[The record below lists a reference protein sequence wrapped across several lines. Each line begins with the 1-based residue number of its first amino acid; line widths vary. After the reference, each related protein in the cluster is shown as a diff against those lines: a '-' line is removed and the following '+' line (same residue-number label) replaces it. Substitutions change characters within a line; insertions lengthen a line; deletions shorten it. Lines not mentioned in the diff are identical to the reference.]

1 MQQAIKQ
8 LDKDEVSTV
17 LKEFW
22 KSYQKAIIKKFE
34 SLDAEHQQSNEI
46 VQNSI
51 DNFSDKFT
59 KIMQEN
65 ENLIKQSI
73 EQNKTL
79 MDERIALKTSAKL
92 LQQQIELNDDLQK
105 KLLYTKSSISA
116 LLPHYSSII
125 K

>member
-8 LDKDEVSTV
+8 LDKDDVSTV
-17 LKEFW
+17 LKDFW

-46 VQNSI
+46 IQNSI

-105 KLLYTKSSISA
+105 KLLYTKSSISV